1 LNLLVDS
8 VVLIDHLSGNTHAT
22 EFLAQNRHKASVS
35 VITRAEV
42 LVGAREHDI
51 AAITRLLDA
60 LPTLG
65 IDREAAD
72 SAATLRREHNLRL
85 PDAFQAALAIP
96 SKPGG
101 VPLRSGALRALAPLP
116 GEGAYQ
122 PLALRVRDFEAE
134 TYAPAPQSQRDRCSY
149 L

>member
-1 LNLLVDS
+1 MGQFALNLLVDS
-8 VVLIDHLSGNTHAT
+8 VLLIDHLSGNTHAT

-85 PDAFQAALAIP
+85 PDAFQAALAIQHGLRLATRDTRHLSQEVFP
-96 SKPGG
+96 FVL
-101 VPLRSGALRALAPLP
+101 VPYEL
-116 GEGAYQ
+116 
-122 PLALRVRDFEAE
+122 
-134 TYAPAPQSQRDRCSY
+134 
-149 L
+149 